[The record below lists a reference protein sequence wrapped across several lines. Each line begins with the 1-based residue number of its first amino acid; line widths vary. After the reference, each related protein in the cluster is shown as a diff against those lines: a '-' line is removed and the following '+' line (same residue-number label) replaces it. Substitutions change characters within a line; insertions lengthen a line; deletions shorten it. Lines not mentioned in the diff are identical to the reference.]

1 MDDASVHSARL
12 PLGSAMKRS
21 VLVIAGLAAG
31 MCAQAQTPPP
41 TPQPSGWEAALKVAA
56 EACKGDIPKICPD
69 LSSDTAMAC
78 LQSNID
84 KVTPGC
90 KDAMMQLAK
99 SAFSSL

>member
-1 MDDASVHSARL
+1 
-12 PLGSAMKRS
+12 MKRS

-31 MCAQAQTPPP
+31 VCAQAQTPSPA
-41 TPQPSGWEAALKVAA
+41 PQPADWQAALKVAA
-56 EACKGDIPKICPD
+56 EACKGDIPKLCPG

-90 KDAMMQLAK
+90 KDAVTQLAK
-99 SAFSSL
+99 SALSFL